1 MRRLGPYCE
10 AQSMRAETLRRLAG
24 KIAATVAEMDYAQ
37 RRMLALRTTQDR
49 YLLQPDEPPASYGEF
64 LARTAGPLLH
74 EPSARRRAWDA
85 AHRASR

>member
-1 MRRLGPYCE
+1 
-10 AQSMRAETLRRLAG
+10 MRAETLRRLVG
-24 KIAATVAEMDYAQ
+24 KMAAIVAEMDYAQ

-49 YLLQPDEPPASYGEF
+49 YLLHPDEAPASYGEF